1 MERREY
7 LRATAIAGTA
17 GGVAGCTDLV
27 ETREVRSVPPV
38 LADRPD
44 GVYHPTHVDGMET
57 VGAGESDD
65 SEYAV
70 ALAYT
75 YPHRFWRVDGAAE
88 SVEDATRATPDGDD
102 VHLMGL
108 VWDPE
113 TGRTLPEAGV
123 SVDIRRDGEPLDEQV
138 IYPMLSP
145 QMGFHYGANFALE
158 GDGEY
163 AVEVTVGGTGV
174 RRTGAYRGRFDGA
187 GTVTVPFEYS
197 AAARDDIPVERTPE
211 RAGDSDAPP
220 VMDMDAPL
228 GVAPSPDSLPGAG
241 HGTAAAGDLRLA
253 VRTLEAPPA
262 GVDGDGTY
270 LAVSART
277 PYNGLVVPMTRLGA
291 TLERGGET
299 AFEGRLRRTFD
310 DRLGYH
316 YGAVVG
322 SVESGDELVVGVRTP
337 PQVARHEGYETAFL
351 EVSGAELTLSF

>member
-7 LRATAIAGTA
+7 LRAAALVGTA
-17 GGVAGCTDLV
+17 GAVAGCTDLV
-27 ETREVRSVPPV
+27 ETREVRSAPPV

-44 GVYHPTHVDGMET
+44 GVYHPTHVDGMEM
-57 VGAGESDD
+57 VGTGESND

-88 SVEDATRATPDGDD
+88 SVEAATRERPDGED

-123 SVDIRRDGEPLDEQV
+123 SVGIRRDGEPLDEQV

-163 AVEVTVGGTGV
+163 TVEVTVGGTGV
-174 RRTGAYRGRFDGA
+174 RRTGAYRGRFEEA
-187 GTVTVPFEYS
+187 ATVTVPFEYS

-211 RAGDSDAPP
+211 RAGDPDVPP
-220 VMDMDAPL
+220 VMNMDVPL
-228 GVAPSPDSLPGAG
+228 GVAPVPDSLPGTG

-253 VRTLEAPPA
+253 VRTLEAPPT

-291 TLERGGET
+291 TLERDGET

-316 YGAVVG
+316 YGAVVD
-322 SVESGDELVVGVRTP
+322 SVESGDELAVGVRTP

-351 EVSGAELTLSF
+351 EVPDAELTLSF

>member
-7 LRATAIAGTA
+7 LRVAALVGTA
-17 GGVAGCTDLV
+17 GAVAGCTDLV
-27 ETREVRSVPPV
+27 ETREVRSAPPV

-44 GVYHPTHVDGMET
+44 GVYHPTHVDGMEM
-57 VGAGESDD
+57 VGTGEADG
-65 SEYAV
+65 YAV

-88 SVEDATRATPDGDD
+88 SVEDTTRATPDGED

-145 QMGFHYGANFALE
+145 QMGFHYGANFALD

-163 AVEVTVGGTGV
+163 AVEVTVGGAGV
-174 RRTGAYRGRFDGA
+174 RRTGAYRGRFGGA

-197 AAARDDIPVERTPE
+197 TAARDDIPVERTPE
-211 RAGDSDAPP
+211 RAGDPDAPP
-220 VMDMDAPL
+220 VMDTDAPL
-228 GVAPSPDSLPGAG
+228 GVAPPPDSLPGAG

-253 VRTLEAPPA
+253 VRTLEAPPP
-262 GVDGDGTY
+262 GVNGDGTY

-291 TLERGGET
+291 TLERGSET

-316 YGAVVG
+316 YGAVVD
-322 SVESGDELVVGVRTP
+322 SVESGDELAVGVRTP

-351 EVSGAELTLSF
+351 ELPGAELTLSF